1 MEERPAPKV
10 YLTVPCYNE
19 ASILR
24 DSMRTLLAKLDTLQ
38 AAGLASAESAVLC
51 IDDGSA
57 DDTWAIIA
65 DAHRQAPERV
75 LGIKLAAN
83 CGHQKALLAGLMKA
97 KDEADCAIS
106 IDADLQDDIG
116 VLDDFLREY
125 RLGVDIVYGVRSD
138 RSSDSFFKRASAEFF
153 YRILS
158 FLGVKS
164 IFNHADYRLMSK
176 RSLNILSQYKETN
189 LYIRGI
195 IPLIGFKHSI
205 VLYKRKPTERPT
217 HYSFLKMLQLAL
229 DGVTSFSIKPLR
241 FIFTLGVLMFFVS
254 LFLLG
259 YAGYVKL
266 YGNTV
271 PGWTSLMFTVL
282 FLGGIQLFCIGI
294 VGEYI
299 GKIYSEVK
307 ERPRY
312 IIEKD
317 THINSV

>member
-1 MEERPAPKV
+1 MNDK
-10 YLTVPCYNE
+10 LTLVIPCYNE
-19 ASILR
+19 ESIIDNTIQEVLVHLNELI
-24 DSMRTLLAKLDTLQ
+24 SSGKISTESNILL
-38 AAGLASAESAVLC
+38 V
-51 IDDGSA
+51 DDGSTNK
-57 DDTWAIIA
+57 TW
-65 DAHRQAPERV
+65 ERITV
-75 LGIKLAAN
+75 LCKKHLAVRGIKLSRN
-83 CGHQKALLAGLMKA
+83 SGHQTALIAGLMEA
-97 KDEADCAIS
+97 KEKCDVTIS
-106 IDADLQDDIG
+106 LDADLQDDIN
-116 VLDDFLREY
+116 VLKDFIDEY
-125 RLGVDIVYGVRSD
+125 NRGSDIVYGVRSD

>member
-1 MEERPAPKV
+1 MNDK
-10 YLTVPCYNE
+10 LTLVIPCYNE
-19 ASILR
+19 ESIIDNTIQEVLVHLNELI
-24 DSMRTLLAKLDTLQ
+24 SSGKISTESNILL
-38 AAGLASAESAVLC
+38 V
-51 IDDGSA
+51 DDGST
-57 DDTWAIIA
+57 DKTW
-65 DAHRQAPERV
+65 ERITV
-75 LGIKLAAN
+75 LCKKHLAVRGIKLSRN
-83 CGHQKALLAGLMKA
+83 SGHQTALIAGLMEA
-97 KDEADCAIS
+97 KEKCDVTIS
-106 IDADLQDDIG
+106 LDADLQDDIN
-116 VLDDFLREY
+116 VLKDFIDEY
-125 RLGVDIVYGVRSD
+125 NRGSDIVYGVRSD

-153 YRILS
+153 YRFLS

>member
-1 MEERPAPKV
+1 MNDK
-10 YLTVPCYNE
+10 LTLVIPCYNE
-19 ASILR
+19 ESIIDNTIQEVLVHLNELI
-24 DSMRTLLAKLDTLQ
+24 SSGKISTESNILL
-38 AAGLASAESAVLC
+38 V
-51 IDDGSA
+51 DDGST
-57 DDTWAIIA
+57 DKTW
-65 DAHRQAPERV
+65 ERITV
-75 LGIKLAAN
+75 LCKKHLAVRGIKLSRN
-83 CGHQKALLAGLMKA
+83 SGHQTALIAGLMEA
-97 KDEADCAIS
+97 KEKCDVTIS
-106 IDADLQDDIG
+106 LDADLQDDIN
-116 VLDDFLREY
+116 VLKDFIDEY
-125 RLGVDIVYGVRSD
+125 NRGSDIVYGVRSD

-307 ERPRY
+307 KRPRY
-312 IIEKD
+312 IIEKYL
-317 THINSV
+317 H

>member
-1 MEERPAPKV
+1 MNDK
-10 YLTVPCYNE
+10 LTLVIPCYNE
-19 ASILR
+19 ESIIDNTIQEVLVHLNELI
-24 DSMRTLLAKLDTLQ
+24 SSGKISTESNILL
-38 AAGLASAESAVLC
+38 V
-51 IDDGSA
+51 DDGST
-57 DDTWAIIA
+57 DKTW
-65 DAHRQAPERV
+65 ERITV
-75 LGIKLAAN
+75 LCKKHLAVRGIKLSRN
-83 CGHQKALLAGLMKA
+83 SGHQTALIAGLMEA
-97 KDEADCAIS
+97 KEKCDVTIS
-106 IDADLQDDIG
+106 LDADLQDDIN
-116 VLDDFLREY
+116 VLKDFIDEY
-125 RLGVDIVYGVRSD
+125 NRGSDIVYGVRSD

-176 RSLNILSQYKETN
+176 KSLDVLSQYKETN

>member
-1 MEERPAPKV
+1 MNDK
-10 YLTVPCYNE
+10 LTLVIPCYNE
-19 ASILR
+19 ESIIDNTIQEVLVHLNELI
-24 DSMRTLLAKLDTLQ
+24 SSGKISTESNILL
-38 AAGLASAESAVLC
+38 V
-51 IDDGSA
+51 DDGST
-57 DDTWAIIA
+57 DKTW
-65 DAHRQAPERV
+65 ERITV
-75 LGIKLAAN
+75 LCKKHLAVRGIKLSRN
-83 CGHQKALLAGLMKA
+83 SGHQTALIAGLMEA
-97 KDEADCAIS
+97 KEKCDVTIS
-106 IDADLQDDIG
+106 LDADLQDDIN
-116 VLDDFLREY
+116 VLKDFIDEY
-125 RLGVDIVYGVRSD
+125 NRGSDIVYGVRSD

-176 RSLNILSQYKETN
+176 KSLDVLSKYKETN

-217 HYSFLKMLQLAL
+217 HYPFFKMLQLAL

-241 FIFTLGVLMFFVS
+241 FIFSLGVLMFFVS

>member
-1 MEERPAPKV
+1 MNDK
-10 YLTVPCYNE
+10 LTLVIPCYNE
-19 ASILR
+19 ESIIDNTIQEVLVHLNELI
-24 DSMRTLLAKLDTLQ
+24 SSGKISTESNILL
-38 AAGLASAESAVLC
+38 V
-51 IDDGSA
+51 DDGST
-57 DDTWAIIA
+57 DKTW
-65 DAHRQAPERV
+65 ERITV
-75 LGIKLAAN
+75 LCKKHLAVRAIKLSRN
-83 CGHQKALLAGLMKA
+83 SGHQTALIAGLMEA
-97 KDEADCAIS
+97 KEKCDVTIS
-106 IDADLQDDIG
+106 LDADLQDDIN
-116 VLDDFLREY
+116 VLKDFIDEY
-125 RLGVDIVYGVRSD
+125 NRGSDIVYGVRSD

>member
-1 MEERPAPKV
+1 MNDK
-10 YLTVPCYNE
+10 LTLVIPCYNE
-19 ASILR
+19 ESIIDNTIQEVLVHLNELI
-24 DSMRTLLAKLDTLQ
+24 SSGKISTESNILL
-38 AAGLASAESAVLC
+38 V
-51 IDDGSA
+51 DDGST
-57 DDTWAIIA
+57 DKTW
-65 DAHRQAPERV
+65 ERITV
-75 LGIKLAAN
+75 LCKKHLAVRGIKLSRN
-83 CGHQKALLAGLMKA
+83 SGHQTALIAGLMEA
-97 KDEADCAIS
+97 KEKCDVTIS
-106 IDADLQDDIG
+106 LDADLQDDIN
-116 VLDDFLREY
+116 VLKDFIDEY
-125 RLGVDIVYGVRSD
+125 NRGSDIVYGVRSD

-153 YRILS
+153 YRFLS

-307 ERPRY
+307 KRPRY
-312 IIEKD
+312 IIEKYL
-317 THINSV
+317 H

>member
-1 MEERPAPKV
+1 MNRNK
-10 YLTVPCYNE
+10 LTLVIPCYNE
-19 ASILR
+19 ESIIDSTVQEVLIQLNGLIASDRISSESNIL
-24 DSMRTLLAKLDTLQ
+24 L
-38 AAGLASAESAVLC
+38 V
-51 IDDGSA
+51 DDGSK
-57 DDTWAIIA
+57 DKTW
-65 DAHRQAPERV
+65 ERIEELSKKNLSV
-75 LGIKLAAN
+75 CGLKLSRN
-83 CGHQKALLAGLMKA
+83 CGHQTALLAGLMHA
-97 KDEADCAIS
+97 KEKCDVTIS
-106 IDADLQDDIG
+106 LDADLQDDIN
-116 VLDDFLREY
+116 VLKDFIDEY
-125 RLGVDIVYGVRSD
+125 NRGSDIVYGVRSD
-138 RSSDSFFKRASAEFF
+138 RSSDTIFKRVSAEFF

-176 RSLNILSQYKETN
+176 RSLDILSQYKETN

-217 HYSFLKMLQLAL
+217 HYPFFKMLQLAL

-241 FIFTLGVLMFFVS
+241 FIFSLGILMFFIS
-254 LFLLG
+254 TILLG

-266 YGNTV
+266 YGDTV

-282 FLGGIQLFCIGI
+282 FLGGIQLFCTGI

-307 ERPRY
+307 KRPRY
-312 IIEKD
+312 IIEKYL
-317 THINSV
+317 H

>member
-1 MEERPAPKV
+1 MNDK
-10 YLTVPCYNE
+10 LTLVIPCYNE
-19 ASILR
+19 ESIIDNTIQEVLVHLNELI
-24 DSMRTLLAKLDTLQ
+24 SSGKISTESNILL
-38 AAGLASAESAVLC
+38 V
-51 IDDGSA
+51 DDGST
-57 DDTWAIIA
+57 DKTW
-65 DAHRQAPERV
+65 ERITV
-75 LGIKLAAN
+75 LCKKHLAVRGIKLSRN
-83 CGHQKALLAGLMKA
+83 SGHQTALIAGLMEA
-97 KDEADCAIS
+97 KEKCDVTIS
-106 IDADLQDDIG
+106 LDADLQDDIN
-116 VLDDFLREY
+116 VLKDFIDEY
-125 RLGVDIVYGVRSD
+125 NRGSDIVYGVRSD

-153 YRILS
+153 YRFLS

-241 FIFTLGVLMFFVS
+241 FIFTFGVLMFFVS

>member
-1 MEERPAPKV
+1 MNDK
-10 YLTVPCYNE
+10 LTLVIPCYNE
-19 ASILR
+19 ESIINNTIQEVLVHLNELI
-24 DSMRTLLAKLDTLQ
+24 SSGNISTESNILL
-38 AAGLASAESAVLC
+38 V
-51 IDDGSA
+51 DDGSTNK
-57 DDTWAIIA
+57 TW
-65 DAHRQAPERV
+65 ERITV
-75 LGIKLAAN
+75 LCKKHLAVRGIKLSRN
-83 CGHQKALLAGLMKA
+83 SGHQTALIAGLMEA
-97 KDEADCAIS
+97 KEKCDVTIS
-106 IDADLQDDIG
+106 LDADLQDDIN
-116 VLDDFLREY
+116 VLKDFIDEY
-125 RLGVDIVYGVRSD
+125 NRGSDIVYGVRSD

-176 RSLNILSQYKETN
+176 KSLDVLSQYKETN

>member
-1 MEERPAPKV
+1 MNDK
-10 YLTVPCYNE
+10 LTLVIPCYNE
-19 ASILR
+19 ESIIDNTIQEVLVHLNELI
-24 DSMRTLLAKLDTLQ
+24 SSGKISTESNILL
-38 AAGLASAESAVLC
+38 V
-51 IDDGSA
+51 DDGSTNK
-57 DDTWAIIA
+57 TW
-65 DAHRQAPERV
+65 ERITV
-75 LGIKLAAN
+75 LCKKHLAVRGIKLSRN
-83 CGHQKALLAGLMKA
+83 SGHQTALIAGLMEA
-97 KDEADCAIS
+97 KEKCDVTIS
-106 IDADLQDDIG
+106 LDADLQDDIN
-116 VLDDFLREY
+116 VLKDFIDEY
-125 RLGVDIVYGVRSD
+125 NRGSDIVYGVRSD

-176 RSLNILSQYKETN
+176 KSLDVLSQYKETN

>member
-1 MEERPAPKV
+1 MNDK
-10 YLTVPCYNE
+10 LTLVIPCYNE
-19 ASILR
+19 ESIIDNTIQEVLVHLNELI
-24 DSMRTLLAKLDTLQ
+24 SSGKISTESNILL
-38 AAGLASAESAVLC
+38 V
-51 IDDGSA
+51 DDGST
-57 DDTWAIIA
+57 DKTW
-65 DAHRQAPERV
+65 ERITV
-75 LGIKLAAN
+75 LCKKHLAVRGIKLSRN
-83 CGHQKALLAGLMKA
+83 SGHQTALIAGLMEA
-97 KDEADCAIS
+97 KEKCDVTIS
-106 IDADLQDDIG
+106 LDADLQDDIN
-116 VLDDFLREY
+116 VLKDFIDEY
-125 RLGVDIVYGVRSD
+125 NRGSDIVYGVRSD

>member
-1 MEERPAPKV
+1 MNDK
-10 YLTVPCYNE
+10 LTLVIPCYNE
-19 ASILR
+19 ESIIDNTIQEVLVHLNELISS
-24 DSMRTLLAKLDTLQ
+24 DKISTESNILL
-38 AAGLASAESAVLC
+38 V
-51 IDDGSA
+51 DDGST
-57 DDTWAIIA
+57 DKTW
-65 DAHRQAPERV
+65 ERITV
-75 LGIKLAAN
+75 LCKKHLAVRGIKLSRN
-83 CGHQKALLAGLMKA
+83 SGHQTALIAGLMEA
-97 KDEADCAIS
+97 KEKCDVTIS
-106 IDADLQDDIG
+106 LDADLQDDIN
-116 VLDDFLREY
+116 VLKDFIDEY
-125 RLGVDIVYGVRSD
+125 NRGSDIVYGVRSD

>member
-1 MEERPAPKV
+1 MNDK
-10 YLTVPCYNE
+10 LTLVIPCYNE
-19 ASILR
+19 ESIIDNTIQEVLVHLNELI
-24 DSMRTLLAKLDTLQ
+24 SSGKISTESNILL
-38 AAGLASAESAVLC
+38 V
-51 IDDGSA
+51 DDGST
-57 DDTWAIIA
+57 DKTW
-65 DAHRQAPERV
+65 ERITV
-75 LGIKLAAN
+75 LCKKHLAVRGIKLSRN
-83 CGHQKALLAGLMKA
+83 SGHQTALIAGLMEA
-97 KDEADCAIS
+97 KEKCDVTIS
-106 IDADLQDDIG
+106 LDADLQDDIN
-116 VLDDFLREY
+116 VLKDFIDEY
-125 RLGVDIVYGVRSD
+125 NRGSDIVYGVRSD

-282 FLGGIQLFCIGI
+282 FLG
-294 VGEYI
+294 
-299 GKIYSEVK
+299 
-307 ERPRY
+307 
-312 IIEKD
+312 
-317 THINSV
+317 

>member
-1 MEERPAPKV
+1 
-10 YLTVPCYNE
+10 
-19 ASILR
+19 
-24 DSMRTLLAKLDTLQ
+24 
-38 AAGLASAESAVLC
+38 
-51 IDDGSA
+51 
-57 DDTWAIIA
+57 
-65 DAHRQAPERV
+65 
-75 LGIKLAAN
+75 
-83 CGHQKALLAGLMKA
+83 
-97 KDEADCAIS
+97 
-106 IDADLQDDIG
+106 
-116 VLDDFLREY
+116 
-125 RLGVDIVYGVRSD
+125 
-138 RSSDSFFKRASAEFF
+138 
-153 YRILS
+153 
-158 FLGVKS
+158 
-164 IFNHADYRLMSK
+164 MSK

-241 FIFTLGVLMFFVS
+241 FIFTFGVLMFFVS

>member
-1 MEERPAPKV
+1 MNDK
-10 YLTVPCYNE
+10 LTLVIPCYNE
-19 ASILR
+19 ESIIDNTIQEVLVHLNELI
-24 DSMRTLLAKLDTLQ
+24 SSGKISTESNILL
-38 AAGLASAESAVLC
+38 V
-51 IDDGSA
+51 DDGST
-57 DDTWAIIA
+57 DKTW
-65 DAHRQAPERV
+65 ERITV
-75 LGIKLAAN
+75 LCKKHLAVRGIKLSRN
-83 CGHQKALLAGLMKA
+83 SGHQTALIAGLMEA
-97 KDEADCAIS
+97 KEKCDVTIS
-106 IDADLQDDIG
+106 LDADLQDDIN
-116 VLDDFLREY
+116 VLKDFIAEY
-125 RLGVDIVYGVRSD
+125 NRGSDIVYGVRSD

-176 RSLNILSQYKETN
+176 KSLDVLSKYKETN

-217 HYSFLKMLQLAL
+217 HYPFFKMLQLAL

>member
-1 MEERPAPKV
+1 MNDK
-10 YLTVPCYNE
+10 LTLVIPCYNE
-19 ASILR
+19 ESIIDNTIQEVLVHLNELI
-24 DSMRTLLAKLDTLQ
+24 SSGKISTESNILL
-38 AAGLASAESAVLC
+38 V
-51 IDDGSA
+51 DDGST
-57 DDTWAIIA
+57 DKTW
-65 DAHRQAPERV
+65 ERITV
-75 LGIKLAAN
+75 LCKKHLAVRGIKLSRN
-83 CGHQKALLAGLMKA
+83 SGHQTALIAGLMEA
-97 KDEADCAIS
+97 KEKCDVTIS
-106 IDADLQDDIG
+106 LDADLQDDIN
-116 VLDDFLREY
+116 VLKDFIDEY
-125 RLGVDIVYGVRSD
+125 NRGSDIVYGVRSD

-176 RSLNILSQYKETN
+176 KSLDVLSKYKETN

>member
-1 MEERPAPKV
+1 MNDK
-10 YLTVPCYNE
+10 LTLVIPCYNE
-19 ASILR
+19 ESIIDNTIQEVLVHLNELIT
-24 DSMRTLLAKLDTLQ
+24 SGKISTESNILL
-38 AAGLASAESAVLC
+38 V
-51 IDDGSA
+51 DDGST
-57 DDTWAIIA
+57 DKTW
-65 DAHRQAPERV
+65 ERITV
-75 LGIKLAAN
+75 LCKKHLAVRGIKLSRN
-83 CGHQKALLAGLMKA
+83 SGHQTALIAGLMEA
-97 KDEADCAIS
+97 KEKCDVTIS
-106 IDADLQDDIG
+106 LDADLQDDIN
-116 VLDDFLREY
+116 VLKDFIDEY
-125 RLGVDIVYGVRSD
+125 NRGSDIVYGVRSD

>member
-1 MEERPAPKV
+1 MNDK
-10 YLTVPCYNE
+10 LTLVIPCYNE
-19 ASILR
+19 ESIIDNTIQEVLVHLNELI
-24 DSMRTLLAKLDTLQ
+24 SSGKISTESNILL
-38 AAGLASAESAVLC
+38 V
-51 IDDGSA
+51 DDGST
-57 DDTWAIIA
+57 DKTW
-65 DAHRQAPERV
+65 ERITV
-75 LGIKLAAN
+75 LCKKHLAVRGIKLSRN
-83 CGHQKALLAGLMKA
+83 SGHQTALIAGLMEA
-97 KDEADCAIS
+97 KEKCDVTIS
-106 IDADLQDDIG
+106 LDADLQDDIN
-116 VLDDFLREY
+116 VLKDFIDEY
-125 RLGVDIVYGVRSD
+125 NRGSDIVYGVRSD

-176 RSLNILSQYKETN
+176 KSLDILSQYKETN

>member
-1 MEERPAPKV
+1 MNDK
-10 YLTVPCYNE
+10 LTLVIPCYNE
-19 ASILR
+19 ESIIDNTIQEVLVHLNELI
-24 DSMRTLLAKLDTLQ
+24 SSGKISTESNILL
-38 AAGLASAESAVLC
+38 V
-51 IDDGSA
+51 DDGST
-57 DDTWAIIA
+57 DKTW
-65 DAHRQAPERV
+65 ERITV
-75 LGIKLAAN
+75 LCKKHLAVRGIKLSRN
-83 CGHQKALLAGLMKA
+83 SGHQTALIAGLMEA
-97 KDEADCAIS
+97 KEKCDVTIS
-106 IDADLQDDIG
+106 LDADLQDDIN
-116 VLDDFLREY
+116 VLKDFIDEY
-125 RLGVDIVYGVRSD
+125 NRGSDIVYGVRSD

-241 FIFTLGVLMFFVS
+241 FIFTFGVLMFFVS
-254 LFLLG
+254 IFLLG

>member
-1 MEERPAPKV
+1 MNDK
-10 YLTVPCYNE
+10 LTLVIPCYNE
-19 ASILR
+19 ESIINNTIQEVLVHLNELI
-24 DSMRTLLAKLDTLQ
+24 SSGNISTESNILL
-38 AAGLASAESAVLC
+38 V
-51 IDDGSA
+51 DDGST
-57 DDTWAIIA
+57 DKTW
-65 DAHRQAPERV
+65 ERIEELSKKHLAV
-75 LGIKLAAN
+75 CGLKLSRN
-83 CGHQKALLAGLMKA
+83 CGHQTALLAGLMHA
-97 KDEADCAIS
+97 KEKCDVTIS
-106 IDADLQDDIG
+106 LDADLQDDIN
-116 VLDDFLREY
+116 VLKDFVDEY
-125 RLGVDIVYGVRSD
+125 NRGSDIVYGVRSD
-138 RSSDSFFKRASAEFF
+138 RSSDTLFKRASAEFF

-176 RSLNILSQYKETN
+176 RSLDVLSQYKETN

-217 HYSFLKMLQLAL
+217 HYPFFKMLQLAL

-241 FIFTLGVLMFFVS
+241 FIFSLGVFMFFVS
-254 LFLLG
+254 LTLLG

-271 PGWTSLMFTVL
+271 PGWTSLMFTIL
-282 FLGGIQLFCIGI
+282 FLGGIQLFCVGI

-307 ERPRY
+307 QRPRY

-317 THINSV
+317 TLNSSL

>member
-1 MEERPAPKV
+1 MNDK
-10 YLTVPCYNE
+10 LTLVIPCYNE
-19 ASILR
+19 ESIIDNTIQEVLVHLNELI
-24 DSMRTLLAKLDTLQ
+24 SSGKISTESNILL
-38 AAGLASAESAVLC
+38 V
-51 IDDGSA
+51 DDGST
-57 DDTWAIIA
+57 DKTW
-65 DAHRQAPERV
+65 ERITDLCKKHLAV
-75 LGIKLAAN
+75 RGIKLSRN
-83 CGHQKALLAGLMKA
+83 SGHQTALIAGLMEA
-97 KDEADCAIS
+97 KEKCDVTIS
-106 IDADLQDDIG
+106 LDADLQDDIN
-116 VLDDFLREY
+116 VLKDFIAEY
-125 RLGVDIVYGVRSD
+125 NRGSDIVYGVRSD

-176 RSLNILSQYKETN
+176 KSLDVLSKYKETN

-217 HYSFLKMLQLAL
+217 HYPFFKMLQLAL

-241 FIFTLGVLMFFVS
+241 FIFSLGVLMFFVS

-317 THINSV
+317 TYINSV

>member
-1 MEERPAPKV
+1 MNDK
-10 YLTVPCYNE
+10 LTLVIPCYNE
-19 ASILR
+19 ESIINNTIQEVLVHLNELI
-24 DSMRTLLAKLDTLQ
+24 SSGNISTESNILL
-38 AAGLASAESAVLC
+38 V
-51 IDDGSA
+51 DDGST
-57 DDTWAIIA
+57 DKTW
-65 DAHRQAPERV
+65 ERITV
-75 LGIKLAAN
+75 LCKKHLAVRGIKLSRN
-83 CGHQKALLAGLMKA
+83 SGHQTALIAGLMEA
-97 KDEADCAIS
+97 KEKCDVTIS
-106 IDADLQDDIG
+106 LDADLQDDIN
-116 VLDDFLREY
+116 VLKDFIDEY
-125 RLGVDIVYGVRSD
+125 NRGSDIVYGVRSD

-176 RSLNILSQYKETN
+176 KSLDVLSQYKETN

>member
-1 MEERPAPKV
+1 MNDK
-10 YLTVPCYNE
+10 LTLVIPCYNE
-19 ASILR
+19 ESIIDNTIQEVLVHLNELI
-24 DSMRTLLAKLDTLQ
+24 SSGKISTESNILL
-38 AAGLASAESAVLC
+38 V
-51 IDDGSA
+51 DDGST
-57 DDTWAIIA
+57 DKTW
-65 DAHRQAPERV
+65 ERITV
-75 LGIKLAAN
+75 LCKKHLAVRGIKLSRN
-83 CGHQKALLAGLMKA
+83 SGHQTALIAGLMEA
-97 KDEADCAIS
+97 KEKCDVTIS
-106 IDADLQDDIG
+106 LDADLQDDIN
-116 VLDDFLREY
+116 VLKDFIDEY
-125 RLGVDIVYGVRSD
+125 NRGSDIVYGVRSD

-312 IIEKD
+312 IIEKN

>member
-1 MEERPAPKV
+1 MNDK
-10 YLTVPCYNE
+10 LTLVIPCYNE
-19 ASILR
+19 ESIIDNTIQEVLVHLNELI
-24 DSMRTLLAKLDTLQ
+24 SSGKISTESNILL
-38 AAGLASAESAVLC
+38 V
-51 IDDGSA
+51 DDGST
-57 DDTWAIIA
+57 DKTW
-65 DAHRQAPERV
+65 ERITV
-75 LGIKLAAN
+75 LCKKHLAVRGIKLSRN
-83 CGHQKALLAGLMKA
+83 SGHQTALIAGLMEA
-97 KDEADCAIS
+97 KEKCDVTIS
-106 IDADLQDDIG
+106 LDADLQDDIN
-116 VLDDFLREY
+116 VLKDFIDEY
-125 RLGVDIVYGVRSD
+125 NRGSDIVYGVRSD

-241 FIFTLGVLMFFVS
+241 FIFTFGVLMFFVS
-254 LFLLG
+254 LFILG

>member
-1 MEERPAPKV
+1 MNDK
-10 YLTVPCYNE
+10 LTLVIPCYNE
-19 ASILR
+19 ESIIDNTIQEVLVHLNELI
-24 DSMRTLLAKLDTLQ
+24 SSGKISTESNILL
-38 AAGLASAESAVLC
+38 V
-51 IDDGSA
+51 DDGST
-57 DDTWAIIA
+57 DKTW
-65 DAHRQAPERV
+65 ERITV
-75 LGIKLAAN
+75 LCKKHLAVRGIKLSRN
-83 CGHQKALLAGLMKA
+83 SGHQTALIAGLMEA
-97 KDEADCAIS
+97 KEKCDVTIS
-106 IDADLQDDIG
+106 LDADLQDDIN
-116 VLDDFLREY
+116 VLKDFIDEY
-125 RLGVDIVYGVRSD
+125 NRGSDIVYGVRSD

-153 YRILS
+153 YRFLS

-176 RSLNILSQYKETN
+176 KSLDVLSQYKETN

-241 FIFTLGVLMFFVS
+241 FIFTFGVLMFFVS